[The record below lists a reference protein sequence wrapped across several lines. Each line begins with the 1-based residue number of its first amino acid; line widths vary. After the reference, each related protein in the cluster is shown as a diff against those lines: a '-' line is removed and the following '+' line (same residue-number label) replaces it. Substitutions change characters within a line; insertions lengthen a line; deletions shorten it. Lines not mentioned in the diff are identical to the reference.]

1 MPLLIRLPKINE
13 YEKRFEE
20 TKYMTFYQQNY
31 KNMLKKYSKIW
42 IKVANLIG
50 KDFDAEP
57 IFNNEYLNTKMQ
69 TDFNHDELPPE
80 IT

>member
-1 MPLLIRLPKINE
+1 ML
-13 YEKRFEE
+13 
-20 TKYMTFYQQNY
+20 QNY

-50 KDFDAEP
+50 KDFDTEP
-57 IFNNEYLNTKMQ
+57 IFNNEYLKTKIQ